1 MVITRTENAVV
12 AQMVKDALVND
23 PRMKGYTNEGIHARA
38 KVWHERAQ
46 KLKENNRMYYSGIAD
61 LSLSEF
67 LCVQKSNL
75 GILDFWEGDIVD
87 YLVMQGSEKLL
98 DRRTG
103 VVKKTAIDPTVR
115 GGGYAEIM
123 FTNGE
128 TENCSWK
135 YIIHSTIPQELVDI
149 AKAQLMATHT
159 CPLMEKEEENKENEN
174 V

>member
-1 MVITRTENAVV
+1 MRLMAVTRTDNAVV
-12 AQMVKDALVND
+12 AQMVRDAIVND
-23 PRMKGYTNEGIHARA
+23 PSHRITDVHDRAELWHRRARMLQDEGR
-38 KVWHERAQ
+38 
-46 KLKENNRMYYSGIAD
+46 LYYNSVAD
-61 LSLSEF
+61 LQLDEF
-67 LCVQKSNL
+67 LCVQESNL
-75 GILDFWEGDIVD
+75 GILDFWDGDIVD
-87 YLVMQGSEKLL
+87 YLVSDGSGKIL

-103 VVKKTAIDPTVR
+103 VVRKTAIDPTIR
-115 GGGYAEIM
+115 GGGHAEIM

-149 AKAQLMATHT
+149 AKTQFMATHT

>member
-12 AQMVKDALVND
+12 AQMVRDARVND
-23 PRMKGYTNEGIHARA
+23 PRVKDYKDEDVHARA

-46 KLKENNRMYYSGIAD
+46 KLKENNRMYYSSIAD
-61 LSLSEF
+61 LSLGEF
-67 LCVQKSNL
+67 LCAQESNL
-75 GILDFWEGDIVD
+75 GILDFWDGDIVY
-87 YLVMQGSEKLL
+87 YLVTNGSEQIL

-103 VVKKTAIDPTVR
+103 VVRKTAIDPTIR
-115 GGGYAEIM
+115 GGGHAEIM

-149 AKAQLMATHT
+149 AKTQFMATHT
-159 CPLMEKEEENKENEN
+159 CPLIEKDEENKENEN

>member
-1 MVITRTENAVV
+1 MKLMSITRTDNAVV
-12 AQMVKDALVND
+12 AQMVRDAIVND
-23 PRMKGYTNEGIHARA
+23 PSDKLTDIHDRAELWHRRARILRDEGR
-38 KVWHERAQ
+38 
-46 KLKENNRMYYSGIAD
+46 LYYESVAD
-61 LSLSEF
+61 LQLDEF
-67 LCVQKSNL
+67 LCVHESNL
-75 GILDFWEGDIVD
+75 GILDFWDGDIVD
-87 YLVMQGSEKLL
+87 YLVTNGSEQIL

-103 VVKKTAIDPTVR
+103 VVRKTAIDPTIR
-115 GGGYAEIM
+115 GGGHAEIM

-159 CPLMEKEEENKENEN
+159 CPLMEKDEEKKENEN